1 MADKVTPA
9 TRSRIMS
16 RIKAKD
22 TTPELIVRSYLHRH
36 GFRFRLHRK
45 DLPGK
50 PDLTLTKYRTVVFVN
65 GCFWH
70 QHPDGNC
77 PSSGIPISNQT
88 YWKPKLERTVKRDLR
103 AREALELAGW
113 HVETVWECEISE
125 KRLQE
130 LCETITA
137 QIPVEA

>member
-70 QHPDGNC
+70 QHPNDNC
-77 PSSGIPISNQT
+77 PSSGIPISNQN

-103 AREALELAGW
+103 AREALGLAGW

-125 KRLQE
+125 TRLRE